1 MNPIGIKQP
10 IRVWF
15 DDNRKLTNWK
25 SFELEIGTPAC
36 FYDSKTNQ
44 WQRFISTH
52 ITHNSVSFGSQT
64 LCCTQLVGFS
74 CNKTDT
80 FIKALSCSRSFCDEG
95 SDDVPLNTIQE
106 SADQQFHSLK
116 CNSTLIKCD
125 FMICH
130 TSNATSQAQ
139 AWSSP
144 IIQFELTFSSFKFIL
159 QKYSIDYF
167 IDYW

>member
-1 MNPIGIKQP
+1 MNAIGIKQP

-15 DDNRKLTNWK
+15 DANQKLANRK

-44 WQRFISTH
+44 WQRFISTQ
-52 ITHNSVSFGSQT
+52 ITHNSVSSNLSVAT
-64 LCCTQLVGFS
+64 CKQLVAI
-74 CNKTDT
+74 KTT
-80 FIKALSCSRSFCDEG
+80 FKALSCSRSFCDEG
-95 SDDVPLNTIQE
+95 VDDVPRNTIQE

-130 TSNATSQAQ
+130 ASNSTSQAQ
-139 AWSSP
+139 NWSSP